1 MLSAAIAD
9 DVGVLGSRQLRTTAA
24 CRAIAIRRSGGSVG
38 GGCLRGGSSA
48 SSAADTSVTAATAR
62 SNASTVAG
70 EGFWTPL
77 ILRTYWRAAASI
89 SSGVACG
96 SRPRSVVMFRHMR
109 TRVRPLP
116 TTVDPVPPTNPL
128 SMRVRLF
135 RLVASWVLV
144 AIGVPLIV
152 RAGLGVAPF
161 DVLNTGVSDVADLSF
176 GVVFV
181 IDGCIFFLIGAL
193 LGASPGPAS
202 WVGGF
207 AIGPMINVTLS
218 LLPDPDA
225 IVARVPMLVSG
236 ILILAVGICLVVSTD
251 LGAGPTEVVMLGLIR
266 RHLGSLLQWFEQHSA
281 SVAQALH
288 LPA

>member
-1 MLSAAIAD
+1 
-9 DVGVLGSRQLRTTAA
+9 
-24 CRAIAIRRSGGSVG
+24 
-38 GGCLRGGSSA
+38 
-48 SSAADTSVTAATAR
+48 
-62 SNASTVAG
+62 
-70 EGFWTPL
+70 
-77 ILRTYWRAAASI
+77 
-89 SSGVACG
+89 
-96 SRPRSVVMFRHMR
+96 MFRHMR

-161 DVLNTGVSDVADLSF
+161 DVLNTGVADVADLSF

-225 IVARVPMLVSG
+225 IVARVPMLAGG

-266 RHLGSLLQWFEQHSA
+266 RHLGVVPSRWLSDGVPMLIGVGLGGDLGVGTVVFLVTMGPLVKFGLRRLHYVPHGLRQATIAVIA
-281 SVAQALH
+281 S
-288 LPA
+288 P